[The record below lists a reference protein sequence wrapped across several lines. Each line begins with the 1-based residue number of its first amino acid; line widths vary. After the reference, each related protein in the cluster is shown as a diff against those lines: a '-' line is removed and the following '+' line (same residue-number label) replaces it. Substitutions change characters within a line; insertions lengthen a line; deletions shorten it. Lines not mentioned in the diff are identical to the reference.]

1 MAGNKLHLLLVALAL
16 AWPTVAGALEPWE
29 AGPLSWR
36 LSGYVKSFSSLTQG
50 GDQYRAFDLT
60 ERESFWDNTTRAR
73 LRGKMM
79 FGDVLAL
86 ESHYELINSYGDANR
101 LRHRAEDK
109 YAGLSFGEQIVEELF
124 PDIALPRYFDLEH
137 QIADEDDL
145 RLIHRLDRLFLR
157 AYLGP
162 WDFTLGRATL
172 TWGPGRFWNPTDYFA
187 AFSPTEID
195 KEEKPGIDIAHARVA
210 LSERVT
216 VEAVAAPV
224 RRGAHDIDDH
234 GSAAAGRLLVRGWQA
249 DWGLSGGWLY
259 DRSVIGLD
267 TDATVGDA
275 GVRAAVTRT
284 TVEGVP
290 HEAFYR
296 AVVNA
301 DYAFAVDWNPYLLVE
316 YHYNG
321 FGESDPDD
329 YLALTEKTEFVTAY
343 RRGEIA
349 NLGRQYLGALFML
362 QPHALV
368 TLTDTVIV
376 NLLDAS
382 AYNGLV
388 VSWSARQSLDVQV
401 GAQHTLGSIPSEYGG
416 LENPL
421 TGEDIA
427 MPDVY
432 YAYLKFYY

>member
-1 MAGNKLHLLLVALAL
+1 MARSRLVLPLLVLAL
-16 AWPTVAGALEPWE
+16 AWPAIARALEPWE

-60 ERESFWDNTTRAR
+60 DRESFWDNTTRAR

-86 ESHYELINSYGDANR
+86 ESHYELVNTYGDANR
-101 LRHRAEDK
+101 LRHKAEEQ
-109 YAGLSFGEQIVEELF
+109 YGASPFGEQIVEELF

-137 QIADEDDL
+137 EIVDDESE
-145 RLIHRLDRLFLR
+145 RLVHRLDRLFLR

-162 WDFTLGRATL
+162 WDFTIGRATL

-210 LSERVT
+210 VNEYVT
-216 VEAVAAPV
+216 AEAAAAPV
-224 RRGAHDIDDH
+224 REGAHDIDEH
-234 GSAAAGRLLVRGWQA
+234 GSAAAGRMIVRGLQA

-275 GVRAAVTRT
+275 GVRAALTRT

-290 HEAFYR
+290 NEAFYR
-296 AVVNA
+296 AMVNA
-301 DYAFAVDWNPYLLVE
+301 DYAFAYNWNPYLLVE

-321 FGESDPDD
+321 LGESDPDD
-329 YLALTEKTEFVTAY
+329 YLALSEKPEFVNAY
-343 RRGEIA
+343 RRGEIS
-349 NLGRQYLGALFML
+349 NLGQQYMGALFML

-368 TLTDTVIV
+368 TVTDTVIV

-382 AYNGLV
+382 AFNGLV
-388 VSWSARQSLDVQV
+388 VSWSALESLDVQL
-401 GAQHTLGSIPSEYGG
+401 GAQHTLGGVPSEFGG

-421 TGEDIA
+421 TGEDI
-427 MPDVY
+427 MVPDVY